1 MTYQALIFDLG
12 GVVLESPFHVIQ
24 LFAKQSQVA
33 PEKLLKVLKY
43 SAAGGAWAKLERGE
57 LTREG
62 FASAIEADGAQ
73 NGIQFSGMGLLE
85 AFDKHITLRPQVLE
99 AIRGYRKRGL
109 KVAALTNNWPTTN
122 TLQVAFESL
131 VEEFDVFV
139 ESWKVGARKP
149 ELPIYERVLEEL
161 NVEPSKIVFLDDLGE
176 NLKPARAMGITTVK
190 VASIDVAMR
199 ELADLLS

>member
-1 MTYQALIFDLG
+1 MTYQAVIFDLG

-33 PEKLLKVLKY
+33 PEQLLQVLKY

-62 FASAIEADGAQ
+62 FATAIEADGAQ
-73 NGIQFSGMGLLE
+73 KGIQFSGMGLLE
-85 AFDKHITLRPQVLE
+85 AFDKHITLRPKVLE
-99 AIRGYRKRGL
+99 AIRGYRERGL
-109 KVAALTNNWPTTN
+109 KVAALTNNWPTTDK
-122 TLQVAFESL
+122 LQVAFESL

-161 NVEPSKIVFLDDLGE
+161 KVAPSKIVFLDALGE
-176 NLKPARAMGITTVK
+176 NLKPAREMGITTVK
-190 VASIDVAMR
+190 VASIDAAMR
-199 ELADLLS
+199 ELADLLD

>member
-62 FASAIEADGAQ
+62 FASAIEADGARE
-73 NGIQFSGMGLLE
+73 GIQFSGMGLLE
-85 AFDKHITLRPQVLE
+85 AFDKHITLRPQVLD

-122 TLQVAFESL
+122 KLQVAFESL

-199 ELADLLS
+199 ELAELLI